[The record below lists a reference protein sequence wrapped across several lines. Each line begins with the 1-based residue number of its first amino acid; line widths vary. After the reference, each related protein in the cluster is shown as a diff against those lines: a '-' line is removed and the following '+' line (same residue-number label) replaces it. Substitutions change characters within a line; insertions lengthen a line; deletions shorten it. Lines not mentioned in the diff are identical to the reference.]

1 MVQPKA
7 GQFTCMY
14 RTGGISFK
22 FLDAISQR
30 ENKTEDSDS
39 KNSTKI
45 RLHITKYLQ
54 SRKFKYIRYLKNS
67 LKVC

>member
-7 GQFTCMY
+7 GQYTCMY
-14 RTGGISFK
+14 RTGAISFK

-39 KNSTKI
+39 KNSK
-45 RLHITKYLQ
+45 
-54 SRKFKYIRYLKNS
+54 KN
-67 LKVC
+67 KTAYNEIFTEQTI